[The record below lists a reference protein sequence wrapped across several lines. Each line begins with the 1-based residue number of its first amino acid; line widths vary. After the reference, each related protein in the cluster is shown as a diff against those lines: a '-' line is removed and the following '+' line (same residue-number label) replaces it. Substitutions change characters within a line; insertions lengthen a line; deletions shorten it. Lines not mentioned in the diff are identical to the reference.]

1 MIVLDTNVLSEILRP
16 VPDERP
22 MFWLEALPRRML
34 FTTTITRAEIF
45 YGVRLMSDGQRKEAL
60 HSAVKQIF
68 LLDMAGQV
76 LGFDNDAADR
86 YAEIAVARKK
96 NGTPISHIRCHDRS
110 DYPFARSSTCDA

>member
-1 MIVLDTNVLSEILRP
+1 
-16 VPDERP
+16 
-22 MFWLEALPRRML
+22 
-34 FTTTITRAEIF
+34 
-45 YGVRLMSDGQRKEAL
+45 MSDGQRKEAL